1 MKIFHYT
8 TLALALSL
16 LTTSCNKDFLDRNNK
31 TAVTEENYFKTPEDL
46 KTYSNG
52 FYGFISASYDDI
64 FSDNIGGFSGNSAT
78 NNMLRGTL
86 SASNAAGWTDEW
98 KNLRRI
104 NFMMDHIGTVTGDQA
119 LIDHYIG
126 IARFFRAYIYF
137 NLVRD
142 YNNVPWY
149 DSALSPENEDIY
161 KGQDSREDIVKHIM
175 EDLEFAA
182 AHISAEIA
190 GADGVKERVTQW
202 AALTLLARV
211 ALHEGTFRKYHDE
224 LNLQATAN
232 EYLKRAVSASQEIIS
247 SGKFSI
253 YNTGAKE
260 LDFRALFSSANLSS
274 NSETIF
280 IQKNDRGFGIANNS
294 HTVLDWQW
302 ALSGELMEE
311 FLTADGKPFTS
322 TQGYKNKTFTQIF
335 EHRDPRLAETIM
347 PPGFKTDPNNATP
360 YLIKPSFGGYLQIKF
375 YPRDPALRGGWN
387 ANYTDLPIMRYAEV
401 LLIHAEAKAELGT
414 ITQADLNATVNVL
427 RKRVGI
433 PAMQL
438 ATVNTQ
444 IDPVL
449 VARYPNAQGAN
460 KGALLEI
467 RRERRVEL
475 ACEGFRFNDVLRWKT
490 GELLATAPHGI
501 YVPALGAMDVTGDG
515 NPDIAILQN
524 EASKGPI
531 SQYPKEL
538 QEKLVKYYLDG
549 GAFYLSNGT
558 SGYIMMTND
567 QKSPR
572 SFVSPKYYYKPI
584 PLGQITL
591 NPKLKQVFG
600 WDK

>member
-8 TLALALSL
+8 TLALSLSL
-16 LTTSCNKDFLDRNNK
+16 LTISCNKDFLDRSNK
-31 TAVTEENYFKTPEDL
+31 TAVTDQNFFKTPEDL
-46 KTYSNG
+46 KTYTNG
-52 FYGFISASYDDI
+52 FYRFIGASYDDI
-64 FSDNIGGFSGNSAT
+64 FTDNIGGFTGSSST

-86 SASNAAGWTDEW
+86 TPGNASGWSDEW

-104 NFMMDHIGTVTGDQA
+104 NYMMDHLGTVTGDQA
-119 LIDHYIG
+119 QIDHYVG

-149 DSALSPENEDIY
+149 DTALGAEDEAMY
-161 KGQDSREDIVKHIM
+161 KDQDSREVVVKHIM

-182 AHISAEIA
+182 AHIREDKVA
-190 GADGVKERVTQW
+190 GNFKERVTQG
-202 AALTLLARV
+202 AALTLLARI
-211 ALHEGTFRKYHDE
+211 ALHEGTFRKYHEE
-224 LNLQATAN
+224 LNLQTTAD
-232 EYLKRAVSASQEIIS
+232 EFLKRAASASQEVIN
-247 SGKFSI
+247 SGKYKI
-253 YNTGAKE
+253 HNTGAKE
-260 LDFRALFSSANLSS
+260 ADFRTLFSSNNLSS
-274 NSETIF
+274 NTEAIF
-280 IQKNDRGFGIANNS
+280 IQKNDRSLGIANNS

-311 FLTADGKPFTS
+311 FLTADGKSFTS
-322 TQGYKNKTFTQIF
+322 TPDYKTKTFTQIF
-335 EHRDPRLAETIM
+335 QNRDPRLAETIM
-347 PPGFKTDPNNATP
+347 PAGFKTDPNNPTA

-375 YPRDPALRGGWN
+375 YPRDPALRGGWE

-401 LLIHAEAKAELGT
+401 LLINAEAKAELGT
-414 ITQADLNATVNVL
+414 LTQADLDATVNVL
-427 RKRVGI
+427 RGRVGV
-433 PAMQL
+433 PALQL
-438 ATVNTQ
+438 AIANAQV
-444 IDPVL
+444 DPVL
-449 VARYPNAQGAN
+449 AARYSNAQGAN

-490 GELLATAPHGI
+490 GDLLAVAPHGI

-515 NPDIAILQN
+515 NPDIAILEN
-524 EASKGPI
+524 EKATGPI
-531 SQYPKEL
+531 DQLPEAVKT
-538 QEKLVKYYLDG
+538 KLVKYYLDG

-558 SGYIMMTND
+558 SGYIMMTVD
-567 QKSPR
+567 QKNKR

-591 NPKLKQVFG
+591 NPNLKQVFG

>member
-8 TLALALSL
+8 TLALSLSL
-16 LTTSCNKDFLDRNNK
+16 LTISCNKDFLDRSNK
-31 TAVTEENYFKTPEDL
+31 TAVTDQNFFKTPEDL
-46 KTYSNG
+46 KTYTNG
-52 FYGFISASYDDI
+52 FYRFIGGSYDDI
-64 FSDNIGGFSGNSAT
+64 FSDNIGGFTGSSST

-86 SASNAAGWTDEW
+86 TQGNASGWSDEW

-104 NFMMDHIGTVTGDQA
+104 NYMMDHLGTVTGDQA
-119 LIDHYIG
+119 QIDHYVG

-149 DSALSPENEDIY
+149 DTALGAEDEAMY
-161 KGQDSREDIVKHIM
+161 KDQDSREVVVKHIM

-182 AHISAEIA
+182 AHIREDKVA
-190 GADGVKERVTQW
+190 GNFKERVTQG
-202 AALTLLARV
+202 AALTLLARI
-211 ALHEGTFRKYHDE
+211 ALHEGTFRKYHEE
-224 LNLQATAN
+224 LNLQASAD
-232 EYLKRAVSASQEIIS
+232 EFLKRAASASQEVIN
-247 SGKFSI
+247 SGKYKI
-253 YNTGAKE
+253 HNTGAKE
-260 LDFRALFSSANLSS
+260 VDFRTLFSSNNLSS
-274 NSETIF
+274 NTEAIF
-280 IQKNDRGFGIANNS
+280 IQKNDRSLGIANNS

-311 FLTADGKPFTS
+311 FLTADGKSFTS
-322 TQGYKNKTFTQIF
+322 TPDYKTKTFTQIF
-335 EHRDPRLAETIM
+335 QNRDPRLAETIM
-347 PPGFKTDPNNATP
+347 PAGFKTDPANPMA

-375 YPRDPALRGGWN
+375 YPRDPALRGGWD

-401 LLIHAEAKAELGT
+401 LLINAEAKAELGT
-414 ITQADLNATVNVL
+414 LTQADLDATVNVL
-427 RKRVGI
+427 RGRVGV
-433 PAMQL
+433 PALQL
-438 ATVNTQ
+438 ATANTQ
-444 IDPVL
+444 IDPAL
-449 VARYPNAQGAN
+449 AARYPNAQGAN

-490 GELLATAPHGI
+490 GDLLAVAPHGI

-515 NPDIAILQN
+515 NPDIAILEN
-524 EASKGPI
+524 EKATGPI
-531 SQYPKEL
+531 DQLPDAVKT
-538 QEKLVKYYLDG
+538 KLVKYYLDG

-558 SGYIMMTND
+558 SGYIMMTVD
-567 QKSPR
+567 QKNKR

-591 NPKLKQVFG
+591 NPNLKQVFG